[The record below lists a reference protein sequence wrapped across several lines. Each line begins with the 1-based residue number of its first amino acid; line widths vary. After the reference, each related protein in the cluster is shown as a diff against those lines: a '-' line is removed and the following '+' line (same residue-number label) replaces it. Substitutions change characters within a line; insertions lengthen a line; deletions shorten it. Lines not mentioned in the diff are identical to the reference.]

1 MRFIFKSIE
10 NYNTLIKKN
19 KLKSN
24 QIQIYSTK
32 KPYFTQFCFSSKSSN
47 LLRGYFDCFSKTK
60 MLIKR
65 TIFCRLSGVDSLE
78 TPLSPSWLCF
88 FAHRLIISLYF
99 FFFSLWLV
107 IQLTAKNKYD
117 KNNLWVSNT
126 HQLKSH
132 PRIQNKS
139 TLWGKCPLSE
149 AQPWLSKVITII
161 RFETYTYEY
170 TVFTYTLDAAYVNL
184 A

>member
-99 FFFSLWLV
+99 FFSPFGWWFNWPRKINMTKIIFGYQIRINSKATLASKISQLYEENVHYLKHSRGCWRWL
-107 IQLTAKNKYD
+107 Q
-117 KNNLWVSNT
+117 
-126 HQLKSH
+126 
-132 PRIQNKS
+132 
-139 TLWGKCPLSE
+139 
-149 AQPWLSKVITII
+149 
-161 RFETYTYEY
+161 
-170 TVFTYTLDAAYVNL
+170 
-184 A
+184 